1 MTGSV
6 TKSTQIDRFETAS
19 RTHVGIVRETNE
31 DRVLAQPQSGL
42 WAIADGMGGHSLGDR
57 AAALVVSALSAIEP
71 SDQGVREA
79 LESANASI
87 RAMGRKAEVTCGST
101 VAGLCISQASGF
113 VFWVGDSRVYR
124 LRDDRL
130 TRLTRDHSFVQE
142 LRDAG
147 VLTDVQ
153 ARADPRSN
161 IITRAVGIA
170 DMIAVDITPIDVR
183 SDDLYLICSDGLSD
197 LVDDATILSLLDRRQ
212 PEDSADKLVRAALAA
227 GGADNISLTIIA
239 DRASMK
245 QADPEV
251 PSPDGAGT

>member
-1 MTGSV
+1 MTRSA
-6 TKSTQIDRFETAS
+6 TKSAQMDGFQTAS
-19 RTHVGIVRETNE
+19 RTHVGMVRETNE
-31 DRVLAQPQSGL
+31 DRVLVLPQSGL

-57 AAALVVSALSAIEP
+57 AAALVVSALSASE
-71 SDQGVREA
+71 SSEQAVREA

-87 RAMGRKAEVTCGST
+87 RAMGRKAGVICGST

-124 LRDDRL
+124 LRDDGL

-147 VLTDVQ
+147 VLTDAQ
-153 ARADPRSN
+153 ARADRRNN

-170 DMIAVDITPIDVR
+170 DMVAVDIMPIDVR

-197 LVDDATILSLLDRRQ
+197 LVDDAMLLGLLDRHQ

-227 GGADNISLTIIA
+227 GGSDNISLAIIA
-239 DRASMK
+239 ATE
-245 QADPEV
+245 P
-251 PSPDGAGT
+251 

>member
-1 MTGSV
+1 MMGSA
-6 TKSTQIDRFETAS
+6 TNPLRPEHFETAS
-19 RTHVGIVRETNE
+19 RTHVGMVRETNE
-31 DRVLAQPQSGL
+31 DRVLVQPQSGL

-57 AAALVVSALSAIEP
+57 AAALVVSALSPITPSEP
-71 SDQGVREA
+71 RVRKA

-101 VAGLCISQASGF
+101 VAGLSLSPGHCF

-124 LRDDRL
+124 LREERL

-153 ARADPRSN
+153 ARSDPRGN

-170 DMIAVDITPIDVR
+170 DDVAVDFMPIDVR
-183 SDDLYLICSDGLSD
+183 DDDLYLICSDGLSD
-197 LVDDATILSLLDRRQ
+197 LVDDAMLLGLLDRRQ
-212 PEDSADKLVRAALAA
+212 AEESAEKLIRAALAA
-227 GGADNISLTIIA
+227 GGTDNISLTIITVN
-239 DRASMK
+239 R
-245 QADPEV
+245 EFN
-251 PSPDGAGT
+251 G